1 MSKKVETKAAVPD
14 RSTKDKSIEQEIF
27 EKEITSVEKQRLKR
41 VFEIFIGRRNVSE
54 ENKEDQA

>member
-1 MSKKVETKAAVPD
+1 MSKTSETTIAVAD

-41 VFEIFIGRRNVSE
+41 VFEIFIGRRNSSE

>member
-41 VFEIFIGRRNVSE
+41 VFEIFIGRRNVAE
-54 ENKEDQA
+54 ESKEDQA